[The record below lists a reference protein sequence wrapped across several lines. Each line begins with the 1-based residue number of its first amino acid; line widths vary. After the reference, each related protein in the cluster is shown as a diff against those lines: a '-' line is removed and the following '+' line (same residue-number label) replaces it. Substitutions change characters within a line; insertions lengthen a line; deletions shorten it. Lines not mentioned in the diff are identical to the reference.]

1 MSISQYITLLD
12 TCVLAPMPVM
22 DTLLRLAEEPAFY
35 TPKWSAHIIQEL
47 RKTLA
52 DKFKYSPQQVERR
65 IEAMESTFPSAM
77 VTGYENLID
86 SMENGAKDRHVLA
99 AAVKCGAHAIVSDNV
114 KDFPRESLAPYGL
127 ECLTADQF
135 LKHQYHLKPGRIYQ
149 CAGRAGVRYRV
160 VNATIDFQT
169 RPFAVKTH
177 NHSLGAAG
185 KPTQPSRHYRNFS
198 DEYLTPTTWDHYRIA
213 AVVYLFI
220 ERNIQSIGRQGR
232 NCRLSR
238 V

>member
-52 DKFKYSPQQVERR
+52 EKFKYSPQQVERR

-86 SMENGAKDRHVLA
+86 SMENDTKDRHVLA

-114 KDFPRESLAPYGL
+114 KDFPHESLAPYAL

-135 LKHQYHLKPGRIYQ
+135 LKHQYHLNPDAFISVLAEQASDIGWSMPQLI
-149 CAGRAGVRYRV
+149 
-160 VNATIDFQT
+160 
-169 RPFAVKTH
+169 
-177 NHSLGAAG
+177 
-185 KPTQPSRHYRNFS
+185 SRHVPS
-198 DEYLTPTTWDHYRIA
+198 
-213 AVVYLFI
+213 
-220 ERNIQSIGRQGR
+220 
-232 NCRLSR
+232 LSKLIIIR
-238 V
+238 